1 MSISDHIILD
11 FDGTIADT
19 LELGLGIYNRI
30 APEYNCGIAGEEER
44 ELFRTKKPQDL
55 LQAYGISRL
64 KLLTL
69 MLRIR
74 KEMRRHVADMKPFTG
89 MNAAL
94 REISNA
100 GIRMGILTSN
110 SVENVRKFLE
120 INNLTTLFDFI
131 YSGRSFLGKEKVIRK
146 LLIHEHIPAG
156 RVVYIG
162 DETRDIEASRAA
174 GIRVIAVSW
183 GLNSRDLLASL
194 TPDQIADRPEDLPD
208 CVRQIFMASP
218 QCVKASAPDHISTEY
233 NDHQQTKLNS

>member
-1 MSISDHIILD
+1 MNIADYIIFD

-19 LELGLGIYNRI
+19 LELGIEIFNRI
-30 APEYNCGIAGEEER
+30 APEYNCLPVGPEER
-44 ELFRTKKPQDL
+44 ELFRTKKPQEL
-55 LQAYGISRL
+55 FEAYGISRL

-74 KEMRRHVADMKPFTG
+74 KEMRRHVSETKPFTG
-89 MNAAL
+89 MDAAL
-94 REISNA
+94 REISNS
-100 GIRMGILTSN
+100 GYRMGILTSN

-120 INNLTTLFDFI
+120 INNLSGLFEFI
-131 YSGRSFLGKEKVIRK
+131 NSGRSFMGKAKLIRK
-146 LLIHEHIPAG
+146 LLIHEQIPAG
-156 RVVYIG
+156 RVVYVG

-174 GIRVIAVSW
+174 GIPVIAVSW

-194 TPDQIADRPEDLPD
+194 SPDQIADSPEELPA

-218 QCVKASAPDHISTEY
+218 QRVKASAPDHISPEY

>member
-1 MSISDHIILD
+1 MIISDYIIFD

-19 LELGLGIYNRI
+19 LDLGIEIFNRI
-30 APEYNCGIAGEEER
+30 APEYNCLPVGPAER
-44 ELFRTKKPQDL
+44 EMFRTKKPQEL
-55 LQAYGISRL
+55 FETYGVSRL

-74 KEMRRHVADMKPFTG
+74 KEMRRHVSETKPFTG
-89 MNAAL
+89 MDAAL
-94 REISNA
+94 REISNS
-100 GIRMGILTSN
+100 GYGMGILTSN

-146 LLIHEHIPAG
+146 LLIHEKLSKG
-156 RVVYIG
+156 RVVYVG

-174 GIRVIAVSW
+174 GIPVIAVSW

-194 TPDQIADRPEDLPD
+194 APDQIADKPEDLPA
-208 CVRQIFMASP
+208 CVRQSFITTSR
-218 QCVKASAPDHISTEY
+218 V
-233 NDHQQTKLNS
+233 

>member
-1 MSISDHIILD
+1 MNNSDYIIFD

-19 LELGLGIYNRI
+19 LDLGIEIFNRI
-30 APEYNCGIAGEEER
+30 APEYNSLPVGPEER
-44 ELFRTKKPQDL
+44 EQFRTKKPQEL
-55 LQAYGISRL
+55 FEIYGVSRL

-74 KEMRRHVADMKPFTG
+74 KEMRRHVSETKPFTG
-89 MNAAL
+89 MDAAL

-100 GIRMGILTSN
+100 GYRMGILTSN

-131 YSGRSFLGKEKVIRK
+131 YSGRSFLGKEKLIRK
-146 LLIHEHIPAG
+146 LLIHEKLSKG
-156 RVVYIG
+156 RVVYVG

-174 GIRVIAVSW
+174 GIPVIAVSW

-194 TPDQIADRPEDLPD
+194 APDQIADKPEDLTA
-208 CVRQIFMASP
+208 CVRQIFM
-218 QCVKASAPDHISTEY
+218 VKPR
-233 NDHQQTKLNS
+233 

>member
-1 MSISDHIILD
+1 MNISVYIIFD

-19 LELGLGIYNRI
+19 LDLGIEIFNRI
-30 APEYNCGIAGEEER
+30 APEYNCLPVGPEER
-44 ELFRTKKPQDL
+44 EMFRTKKPQEL
-55 LQAYGISRL
+55 FETYGVSRL

-74 KEMRRHVADMKPFTG
+74 KEMRRHVSETKPFTG
-89 MNAAL
+89 MDAAL
-94 REISNA
+94 REISNS
-100 GIRMGILTSN
+100 GYRMGILTSN

-146 LLIHEHIPAG
+146 LLIHEKLSKDS
-156 RVVYIG
+156 VVYVG

-174 GIRVIAVSW
+174 GIPVIAVSW

-194 TPDQIADRPEDLPD
+194 APDQIADKPEDLHA
-208 CVRQIFMASP
+208 CVRQSFM
-218 QCVKASAPDHISTEY
+218 T
-233 NDHQQTKLNS
+233 TRRL